1 MVDAMGI
8 ERVDARSAGFD
19 VWTGRPAHDLEAV
32 SGKSLSGNGLSGNGL
47 SGFDVWTGR
56 PAHDLDRFFE
66 DTQDRHMLPASASN
80 AAEEDEAEVE
90 VAAAA
95 EARESRMNRADD
107 LPPPMPI
114 SCVVSI
120 DNIFDMRPQPVA
132 SRPAST
138 KVRVFPIS
146 AEIHTHSS
154 TRCAHTH

>member
-1 MVDAMGI
+1 MGI

-19 VWTGRPAHDLEAV
+19 VWTGRA
-32 SGKSLSGNGLSGNGL
+32 
-47 SGFDVWTGR
+47 
-56 PAHDLDRFFE
+56 AHDLDRFFE
-66 DTQDRHMLPASASN
+66 DTEDRHMLPALASN
-80 AAEEDEAEVE
+80 AAEEDEVEVEVE
-90 VAAAA
+90 VAA
-95 EARESRMNRADD
+95 EDD

-138 KVRVFPIS
+138 KVRVFPVS

-154 TRCAHTH
+154 TRRAHTRTGHSCTRRRAPLEASVLTPAQHDCASAATAHRQSLAR